1 MSTIWAFDQIEN
13 KISLYHGEDCMKKI
27 RSSQREHVTNLI
39 DFEKGKTL
47 PLTKK
52 ELKSH
57 HSQNSLLKIK
67 IIEKLETIDILH
79 VNTEG
84 KQIVYVT

>member
-47 PLTKK
+47 PLTK
-52 ELKSH
+52 E
-57 HSQNSLLKIK
+57 N
-67 IIEKLETIDILH
+67 
-79 VNTEG
+79 
-84 KQIVYVT
+84 